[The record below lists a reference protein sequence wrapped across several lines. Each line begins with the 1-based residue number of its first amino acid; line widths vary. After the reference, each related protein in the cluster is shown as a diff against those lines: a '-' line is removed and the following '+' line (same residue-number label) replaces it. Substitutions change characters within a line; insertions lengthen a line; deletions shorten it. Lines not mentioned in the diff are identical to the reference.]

1 MSHLLQQDS
10 RNRNPVRRPV
20 GGHDTG
26 IPDDPRSYNVVPAMM
41 ALPPNPHDVDPFN
54 GHPRVAKPH
63 MEELK
68 ADPNQPGIDRIIVN
82 FAPVESY
89 HAGEGML
96 EVPNRTNVALKEIP
110 HLTGG
115 AYVAHARNVAGL
127 SSLRAA
133 ANSFIPTA
141 GVRRPIYGI

>member
-1 MSHLLQQDS
+1 M
-10 RNRNPVRRPV
+10 RRPV

-26 IPDDPRSYNVVPAMM
+26 IPDDPRAYNVVPAMM
-41 ALPPNPHDVDPFN
+41 HLPPAPHDVDPFS

-68 ADPNQPGIDRIIVN
+68 ADPNMPGIDRIIAS

-89 HAGEGML
+89 KT
-96 EVPNRTNVALKEIP
+96 VPLKEI
-110 HLTGG
+110 HNLTGSG
-115 AYVAHARNVAGL
+115 YVAHVRNVGGL

-133 ANSFIPTA
+133 ANSFS
-141 GVRRPIYGI
+141 RRPA

>member
-20 GGHDTG
+20 GGHNTG
-26 IPDDPRSYNVVPAMM
+26 IPDDPRYYNVVPAMM
-41 ALPPNPHDVDPFN
+41 NLPPAPPDVDPFS

-68 ADPNQPGIDRIIVN
+68 ADPNMPGIDRIIAS
-82 FAPVESY
+82 FAPVEFY
-89 HAGEGML
+89 HAGEG
-96 EVPNRTNVALKEIP
+96 EYVPPNRTNVPLKEIEN
-110 HLTGG
+110 LTGG
-115 AYVAHARNVAGL
+115 AYVAHARNVGGL

-133 ANSFIPTA
+133 ANSFTPTA
-141 GVRRPIYGI
+141 GVRKPIYGI

>member
-26 IPDDPRSYNVVPAMM
+26 IPDDPRAYNVVPAMM
-41 ALPPNPHDVDPFN
+41 HLPPAPHDVDPFS

-68 ADPNQPGIDRIIVN
+68 ADPNMPGIDRIIAS

-89 HAGEGML
+89 HAGEGGH
-96 EVPNRTNVALKEIP
+96 VPPSRTKLYP
-110 HLTGG
+110 
-115 AYVAHARNVAGL
+115 
-127 SSLRAA
+127 
-133 ANSFIPTA
+133 
-141 GVRRPIYGI
+141 

>member
-26 IPDDPRSYNVVPAMM
+26 IADDPRSYNVVPAMM
-41 ALPPNPHDVDPFN
+41 ALPPNPHDVDPFS

-68 ADPNQPGIDRIIVN
+68 ADPNQPGIDRIIAS

-89 HAGEGML
+89 HAGEGGHI
-96 EVPNRTNVALKEIP
+96 PPSRTNVPLKEIP
-110 HLTGG
+110 NLTGG
-115 AYVAHARNVAGL
+115 GYVAHARNVAGL